1 MGGHLILRVNAGAG
15 AAAPQGTLV
24 SSFCVR
30 AAAVFSRML
39 AAQRARCP
47 GDAAQRSEG
56 REVGTAR
63 PVSWGL
69 GAALRGL

>member
-30 AAAVFSRML
+30 AAAAFSRTL
-39 AAQRARCP
+39 AAQRARCL
-47 GDAAQRSEG
+47 GDSAQRSEG
-56 REVGTAR
+56 CEVAS
-63 PVSWGL
+63 VL
-69 GAALRGL
+69 CH